1 MKKVPKNVLDLPLE
15 ERALLALKEA
25 VKDAIEENWRRG
37 VPVYVWK
44 DGDVV
49 ELPPPASIAS
59 SPASLNRKPR
69 SGQ

>member
-1 MKKVPKNVLDLPLE
+1 MSKVPQNVLDLPME

-49 ELPPPASIAS
+49 ELPPPAPVTS
-59 SPASLNRKPR
+59 SPVNPIRKPR